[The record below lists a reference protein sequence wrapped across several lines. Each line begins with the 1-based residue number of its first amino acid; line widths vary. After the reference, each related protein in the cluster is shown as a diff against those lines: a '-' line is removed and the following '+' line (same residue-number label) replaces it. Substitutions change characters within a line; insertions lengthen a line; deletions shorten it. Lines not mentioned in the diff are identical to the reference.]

1 MHFLFALCKD
11 GTLLPYHRL
20 FFWDVLFRSPPES
33 FVCVVWDCKALLK
46 ASDRPG
52 TVCSTV
58 DREQLGSS
66 GYGHMRLESMWG
78 TESEVYL

>member
-1 MHFLFALCKD
+1 M
-11 GTLLPYHRL
+11 
-20 FFWDVLFRSPPES
+20 
-33 FVCVVWDCKALLK
+33 CVVWDCKALLK